1 MRKTLLTKKAE
12 KRGKVTPKLTS
23 TVTAACLLFGSF
35 TNIFAQTAFDSNLKT
50 VSISDAARTNLPPT
64 AKLKYIKE
72 SDTFSFDASGSFDSD
87 GYIKEYK
94 WDLGDGTKATGIT
107 VSHKYADTA
116 LPVVTLTAVDNSQN
130 VTILQ
135 QKISMCNSNT
145 TNISYIATSAYTPD
159 IFTDVGF
166 LSRICG

>member
-50 VSISDAARTNLPPT
+50 VSISDAAITNLPPT

-87 GYIKEYK
+87 GYIKEYI

-107 VSHKYADTA
+107 VSHKYANTA
-116 LPVVTLTAVDNSQN
+116 LPVVTLTATDNSQN
-130 VTILQ
+130 DGDVLPRPGRAGQEEPGQGQ
-135 QKISMCNSNT
+135 QGRARVSPMCHGTAPPVS
-145 TNISYIATSAYTPD
+145 
-159 IFTDVGF
+159 GQ
-166 LSRICG
+166 